1 MTIASERIVANLRKT
16 VFAKI
21 MNQDI
26 SFFDMRKTGEL
37 VNRLSSDTTMMGR
50 TLVDNM
56 AQGLRRI
63 VEGIGGLGGRKH
75 HLVSSFSTYFIC
87 SVVVLESQTHLDNVT
102 RHPASLLWCV
112 LVWPHGVQTIK
123 GVCAVYISTHLSY

>member
-21 MNQDI
+21 MKQDI

-63 VEGIGGLGGRKH
+63 VEGIGGLGGKKSIDI
-75 HLVSSFSTYFIC
+75 LPSTDLMAS
-87 SVVVLESQTHLDNVT
+87 SVVFES
-102 RHPASLLWCV
+102 
-112 LVWPHGVQTIK
+112 
-123 GVCAVYISTHLSY
+123 

>member
-21 MNQDI
+21 MKQDI
-26 SFFDMRKTGEL
+26 SFFDLRKTGEL

-63 VEGIGGLGGRKH
+63 VEGIGGLGGMI
-75 HLVSSFSTYFIC
+75 LSVSMSI
-87 SVVVLESQTHLDNVT
+87 
-102 RHPASLLWCV
+102 
-112 LVWPHGVQTIK
+112 
-123 GVCAVYISTHLSY
+123 

>member
-21 MNQDI
+21 MKQDI

-63 VEGIGGLGGRKH
+63 VEGIGGLGGKKSIGI
-75 HLVSSFSTYFIC
+75 LPSNDLIAS
-87 SVVVLESQTHLDNVT
+87 SVVFES
-102 RHPASLLWCV
+102 
-112 LVWPHGVQTIK
+112 
-123 GVCAVYISTHLSY
+123 